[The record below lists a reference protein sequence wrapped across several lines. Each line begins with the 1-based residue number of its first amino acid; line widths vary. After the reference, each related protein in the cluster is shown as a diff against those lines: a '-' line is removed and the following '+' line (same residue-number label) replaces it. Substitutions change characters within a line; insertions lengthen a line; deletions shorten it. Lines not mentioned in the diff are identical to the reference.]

1 MISLLLPILLEYS
14 FTASFSAV
22 PSNPKKLLISSSAFC
37 SKHVQ
42 SEFSGCTLY
51 SQTSLM
57 IILKKIIMWN
67 LKMNLIFFLH
77 FQLFCQISMA
87 NVRNI
92 IRHKANLFKY
102 ENLKNWHN
110 VEFVC
115 KADYEVHVIISCK
128 GLKKT
133 NSARSLEKKRA
144 LSPKKLNL
152 LYRRTYVS
160 YTLLC

>member
-57 IILKKIIMWN
+57 IILRENFKFEN
-67 LKMNLIFFLH
+67 ELEFGFGFFPA
-77 FQLFCQISMA
+77 F
-87 NVRNI
+87 
-92 IRHKANLFKY
+92 
-102 ENLKNWHN
+102 
-110 VEFVC
+110 
-115 KADYEVHVIISCK
+115 
-128 GLKKT
+128 
-133 NSARSLEKKRA
+133 
-144 LSPKKLNL
+144 P
-152 LYRRTYVS
+152 
-160 YTLLC
+160 TLLPNFYDQFYHLLRILRILVKPSLIVTSDTMKIKVNTVLCHDNVYFDFHCIRR